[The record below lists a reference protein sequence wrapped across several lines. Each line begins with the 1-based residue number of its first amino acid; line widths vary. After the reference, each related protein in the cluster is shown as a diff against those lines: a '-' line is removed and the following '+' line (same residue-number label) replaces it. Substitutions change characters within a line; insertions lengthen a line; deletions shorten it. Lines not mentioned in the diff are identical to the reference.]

1 MRCGILLQAVT
12 FVIAVLVESGSGWC
26 AAGLS
31 GTIVEIET
39 PIASPHPLQGYLRQA
54 AITGTSPAVVLL
66 HSCNG
71 NWRRLDERWGKL
83 IASWGYVT
91 LTVDSHGPRGLQSSC
106 DRYSADFVFDGY
118 RALKYLVQRPFV
130 DPDRVA
136 VVGFSQ
142 GGRVALNS
150 VERGAVE
157 QSSPEKFRAAIAFY
171 PWCLGIKGNMTVP
184 TLVLIGELDDWTP
197 ASACRDLAEG
207 RDDMGI
213 SRQKGDGVPIQLV
226 VYPGAYH
233 AFDAPNLK
241 APGDL
246 LSHHSEFNQSATDQS
261 VDALRKF
268 LYATI
273 GGKGQSQ

>member
-1 MRCGILLQAVT
+1 MRCGNVLQAVT
-12 FVIAVLVESGSGWC
+12 FVSVVLAGSAGGCC

-31 GTIVEIET
+31 GTVVEIET
-39 PIASPHPLQGYLRQA
+39 PLASSQPLQGYLRQP
-54 AITGTSPAVVLL
+54 AIAGTSPAVVLL

-71 NWRRLDERWGKL
+71 DWRRLDERWGKL

-91 LTVDSHGPRGLQSSC
+91 LTVDSHGPRGIQSSC
-106 DRYSADFVFDGY
+106 DSASADFAFDGY

-136 VVGFSQ
+136 IVGFSQ
-142 GGRVALNS
+142 GGRIALNS

-157 QSSPEKFRAAIAFY
+157 QSSPDKFRAAIAFY
-171 PWCLGIKGNMTVP
+171 PSCLGIKGNMTIP
-184 TLVLIGELDDWTP
+184 TLVLIGELDDLTP
-197 ASACRDLAEG
+197 ATACRDLAEG
-207 RDDMGI
+207 RDDMGV
-213 SRQKGDGVPIQLV
+213 SRQKGEGVPIKLV

-233 AFDAPNLK
+233 AFDRPNLK
-241 APGDL
+241 APSDFLGHRL
-246 LSHHSEFNQSATDQS
+246 EFNQSATDQS

-273 GGKGQSQ
+273 GGKE

>member
-1 MRCGILLQAVT
+1 MRCGNLLQAVAS
-12 FVIAVLVESGSGWC
+12 VIAVLVGGGSGC
-26 AAGLS
+26 FAAGLS

-39 PIASPHPLQGYLRQA
+39 PLASPQPLQGYLRQPA
-54 AITGTSPAVVLL
+54 VAGTSAAVVLL

-71 NWRRLDERWGKL
+71 NWRRLDEHWGRL

-91 LTVDSHGPRGLQSSC
+91 LTVDSLGPRGIQTSC
-106 DRYSADFVFDGY
+106 DRDPADFAFDGY

-136 VVGFSQ
+136 VLGFSQ
-142 GGRVALNS
+142 GGRIALNS
-150 VERGAVE
+150 VERGVVE
-157 QSSPEKFRAAIAFY
+157 QSSPDKFRAAIAFY

-184 TLVLIGELDDWTP
+184 TLVLIGELDDLTS

-213 SRQKGDGVPIQLV
+213 SRQKGDGVPIQLI

-241 APGDL
+241 TPREVLG
-246 LSHHSEFNQSATDQS
+246 HHWEFNQSAADQS

-273 GGKGQSQ
+273 GGKGQTQ